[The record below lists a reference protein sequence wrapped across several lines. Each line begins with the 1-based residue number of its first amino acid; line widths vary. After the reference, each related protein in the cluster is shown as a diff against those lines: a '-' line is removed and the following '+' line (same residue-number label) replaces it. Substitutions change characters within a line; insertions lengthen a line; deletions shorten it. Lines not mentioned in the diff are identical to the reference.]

1 MSPDNAV
8 FKPMNEPERV
18 LGAWLRAQ
26 RGAERDERPF
36 WFVTAC
42 EATHF
47 RSLPA
52 WFRERF
58 DAFTPNAAKKS

>member
-1 MSPDNAV
+1 
-8 FKPMNEPERV
+8 MNEPARV
-18 LGAWLRAQ
+18 LESWLGAQ
-26 RGAERDERPF
+26 RAAERDERPF

-42 EATHF
+42 EPARF

-58 DAFTPNAAKKS
+58 DAFAPNAAKKS